1 MKNDAPMFGEYVKLI
16 KTGEILKWKS
26 YDPKNQTLE
35 IELPTGVVSIVQ
47 RREIDRITA
56 NEEVEFLLKK
66 TNQKLPR

>member
-1 MKNDAPMFGEYVKLI
+1 MFGEYVKLI

-66 TNQKLPR
+66 TNQK